1 MSIKRAMKTLKKI
14 NIILLT
20 LVISSCANVNT
31 KSNLPEKPTSITPEK
46 PKDLITKPKKS
57 KIKEQNKLSVAD
69 YLTEKYSD
77 KVTYQKSTFKKLA
90 NWDKAN
96 QLNSLN
102 ALKLSCSKILEE
114 KKPEYKNWINICN
127 KVEKTNFKTPQE
139 ARLFFE
145 KNFTPYQII
154 IGDKDTGLFTGY
166 YEPTMKGSLV
176 KTLQY
181 SVPIYKT
188 PDGLVKKSNGDDSYV
203 FGIYN
208 EDGKLVPYY
217 SREQISEGNLFSNKD
232 VLVWVKSK
240 VDRTFLQIQGSG
252 RIETGSGDIL
262 LGYDSQNGHP
272 YRPIGK
278 YLLEHNYMS
287 AKEMSMQSIK
297 EWLNNHKD
305 KIDDVLNYDPSFVFF
320 RYIDRKNAVG
330 AQDVELTPG
339 YSLAVDHIYYPYGVP
354 LWLETD
360 YYKENHKDTVPL
372 DRLMIAQDT
381 GGAIRGAIRGDVF
394 WGHGKQAEFNA
405 GHMNNKGKLW
415 ILLPNE

>member
-1 MSIKRAMKTLKKI
+1 MVFFNMSIKQTMKAFKKI

-20 LVISSCANVNT
+20 LVVSSCANFAN
-31 KSNLPEKPTSITPEK
+31 KENIKEKPTNIATAKK
-46 PKDLITKPKKS
+46 PVIKKQK
-57 KIKEQNKLSVAD
+57 KINVAD
-69 YLTEKYSD
+69 YFADKYSD
-77 KVTYQKSTFKKLA
+77 KITYKQSTFKNLK
-90 NWDKAN
+90 NWNNAN
-96 QLNSLN
+96 QLKSLD

-114 KKPEYKNWINICN
+114 KKPEYKSWFNICN
-127 KVEKTNFKTPQE
+127 KVEKTNFKKSKQ

-145 KNFTPYQII
+145 KNFTPFQII
-154 IGDKDTGLFTGY
+154 IKDKNKDTGIFTGY

-181 SVPIYKT
+181 DVPIYKT
-188 PDGLVKKSNGDDSYV
+188 PSNLVKKSNGDDSFSY
-203 FGIYN
+203 GIYN
-208 EDGKLVPYY
+208 KDGKLVPYY
-217 SREQISEGNLFSNKD
+217 SREQISDGNLFTNKD

-252 RIETGSGDIL
+252 RIQTSSGDIL

-272 YRPIGK
+272 YRPIGR
-278 YLLEHNYMS
+278 YLLEHNYMT

-297 EWLNNHKD
+297 EWLDNHKD
-305 KIDDVLNYDPSFVFF
+305 KVDEVLNYDPSFVFF
-320 RYIDRKNAVG
+320 RYIDYKNAVG

-339 YSLAVDHIYYPYGVP
+339 YSLAVDHIYYPYGIP
-354 LWLETD
+354 MWLETD
-360 YYKENHKDTVPL
+360 YYKENHNDTVPL

-405 GHMNNKGKLW
+405 GHMNNRGKLW
-415 ILLPNE
+415 VLLPNE